1 MLYFNNDLT
10 YFDEINKCKEIIKNE
25 EKKIAD
31 SKFIIDAIN
40 EKMVDSVKSIYL
52 PYTGLK
58 WDNLYHYIH
67 ETRNEFIDRYKDEE
81 TNGIEIYKKAK
92 STYNIIC
99 SIICNEIIKDT
110 ECVYSKIKI
119 VTDHFIFGYDWG
131 YEFIFEV
138 NNIKFIFYIPNTKAL
153 NVGNFYDACE
163 GKYCLDYYK
172 SERCSCR
179 ITSSYNLED
188 LSEAFKEFIEGNN
201 NG

>member
-40 EKMVDSVKSIYL
+40 EKMVDTVKSVYL

-58 WDNLYHYIH
+58 WDNLYNYIH
-67 ETRNEFIDRYKDEE
+67 ETKNEFIDKYKDEE

-92 STYNIIC
+92 STYNMIC
-99 SIICNEIIKDT
+99 SIICNEIIKNT
-110 ECVYSKIKI
+110 ECVYSKTKI

-172 SERCSCR
+172 SEYCSCR

-188 LSEAFKEFIEGNN
+188 LSEAFKEFIESNN